1 MESARSRWAAV
12 AALLLGSVLASSVWG
27 ATFPRRNAVV
37 QAVEK
42 VAPAVVNINTEETV
56 RGRLN
61 PFSPFESPLFEEFF
75 RDFPSPFPERSFK
88 RRSLG
93 SGVIIHPSGYIL
105 TNEHVVS
112 RATKIMVTLSDKR
125 EFEARLV
132 GADPRSDLAV
142 IKIES
147 PEPLPHIPMGRSDDL
162 LIGETVIAIG
172 NPFGLSHTV
181 TTGVISALNRSIRT
195 EEGRGG
201 RVYSNFI
208 QLDASINP
216 GNSGGP
222 LLNINGELIG
232 INTAIYQR
240 AQGIGFAIPIDRAKR
255 IVDDLIS
262 FGKVKE
268 AWLGISIQELTPRL
282 ARHFGYRGKG
292 GVLVAHVIPGSPAEE
307 AGLRRGDI
315 ILAIGNKEVESRDD
329 YLAEVSSFTVNDE
342 VPMTFLRGG
351 KRLSRVLVARELPL
365 ELASEFAREW
375 LGLRVGPITE
385 EAIRRYRLYTRSG
398 VLIEE
403 VYRGSPS
410 GKVGLL
416 PGDVIRQMNQQV
428 IKDMDDFKRAMVKAR
443 LFRSVLLLV
452 QRRTDGYYLTLEP

>member
-1 MESARSRWAAV
+1 MVGAKLRRASV
-12 AALLLGSVLASSVWG
+12 AALFLGSIFASAAWG
-27 ATFPRRNAVV
+27 ASFERRNAVV
-37 QAVEK
+37 QAVQK

-56 RGRLN
+56 TRRVN

-75 RDFPSPFPERSFK
+75 RDFPSPFPERTFK
-88 RRSLG
+88 RQSLG
-93 SGVIIHPSGYIL
+93 SGVVIHPSGYIL

-112 RATKIMVTLSDKR
+112 RATKIMVSLSDER
-125 EFEARLV
+125 EFEGRLV
-132 GADPRSDLAV
+132 GGDPRSDLAV
-142 IKIES
+142 VKIDS

-195 EEGRGG
+195 GEGRG
-201 RVYSNFI
+201 RVLSNFI

-232 INTAIYQR
+232 INTAIYQQ

-262 FGKVKE
+262 YGKVKE
-268 AWLGISIQELTPRL
+268 AWLGISVQELTPSL
-282 ARHFGYRGKG
+282 ARHFGHTGKG
-292 GVLVAHVIPGSPAEE
+292 GVLVAHVIPGSPAAE

-315 ILAIGNKEVESRDD
+315 ILAIGNKQVEARDD
-329 YLAEVSSFTVNDE
+329 YLAEVSSFTINDE
-342 VPMTFLRGG
+342 VPLTFLRGG
-351 KRLSRVLVARELPL
+351 KKLSRVLVARELPL
-365 ELASEFAREW
+365 ELAPKFAREW
-375 LGLRVGPITE
+375 LGLKVGPITE
-385 EAIRRYRLYTRSG
+385 GAIRRYRLHTRSG

-410 GKVGLL
+410 GEVGLL

-428 IKDMDDFKRAMVKAR
+428 IKDMDDFKMAMVKAR

-452 QRRTDGYYLTLEP
+452 QRRTNGYYLTLEP